1 MIDHNLVLAS
11 ASPRRKDLLDDLGL
25 DFTVEPSNLDESKI
39 TSDNPRDLTLKLAEN
54 KASKVAASKKK
65 GLILAAD
72 TIVYHQNKI
81 LEKPDSLKEAEEMLK
96 FLRNKKHS
104 VITGVCLLKKQQ
116 ETIETLKRYDET
128 LVEMRDYSSAEIRG
142 YVDSREPMG
151 KAGGYAIQGLGSL
164 LVKKIEGS
172 YFTVVGLPL
181 HIVGEMMAGVGA
193 GILD

>member
-72 TIVYHQNKI
+72 TIVYHQNKV

>member
-11 ASPRRKDLLDDLGL
+11 ASPRRKELLDDLGL

>member
-11 ASPRRKDLLDDLGL
+11 ASPRRKELLDDLGL

-72 TIVYHQNKI
+72 TIVYHQNKV